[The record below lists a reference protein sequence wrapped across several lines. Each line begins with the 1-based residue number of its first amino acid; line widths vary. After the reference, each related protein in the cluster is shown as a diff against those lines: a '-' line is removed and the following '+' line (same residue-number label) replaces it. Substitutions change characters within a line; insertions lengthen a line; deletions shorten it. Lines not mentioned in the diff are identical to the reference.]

1 MKRLLKVLLI
11 LLVIGAAA
19 TLIGMAVAQ
28 HKGYVLVAYKG
39 FRYESTLWA
48 TLALLAVLW
57 LLFVVLR
64 YLLRLAV
71 VSGGVVNPWSRRNA
85 RRRARLASEQGLLD
99 LAEGRWA
106 RALRH
111 LKRAAEADPQPLIY
125 YLGAARAAQKIGQTD
140 EAEQLLER
148 ALERQPQAELA
159 IALAHAELQLDR
171 GDATAALDTLKAV
184 HERHPRHH
192 QVLRQLLHLHE
203 VRGDWSSLVGLLP
216 TLRKEKALS
225 DSQLVELEL
234 RVWSARL
241 HQAGEEGLN
250 QGETALQPLTRAWQQ
265 LSSAQ
270 RNEPRLVLA
279 FAEQLRRLGA
289 EEEAEEA
296 VRGAI
301 KRGHDDALVRLYGLL
316 RGRDPARQLQTAE
329 GWLKE
334 HPSDAT
340 LLLTLGRLCLRNRLW
355 GKAREY
361 FDSSLSFRRDP
372 ETCAE
377 LARLLA
383 QLGEVERSN
392 QLFQEGLG
400 LLDQRL
406 PALPLPTERIA

>member
-1 MKRLLKVLLI
+1 MKRLLKVLLV
-11 LLVIGAAA
+11 LLLIGGVA
-19 TLIGMAVAQ
+19 TLLGMAIAQ

-48 TLALLAVLW
+48 TLALLAALW
-57 LLFVVLR
+57 LLFAAIR
-64 YLLRLAV
+64 YLLRLVV

-125 YLGAARAAQKIGQTD
+125 YLGAARAAQKIGQHED
-140 EAEQLLER
+140 AEHLLER

-171 GDATAALDTLKAV
+171 GDSDQALETLKAV
-184 HERHPRHH
+184 HDRHPRHH

-203 VRGDWSSLVGLLP
+203 VRADWAALVGLLP
-216 TLRKEKALS
+216 TLRKEKALPES
-225 DSQLVELEL
+225 RLAELEL

-241 HQAGEEGLN
+241 EQAGEEGLN
-250 QGETALQPLTRAWQQ
+250 EGETALQPLTRAWQQ
-265 LSSAQ
+265 LSSSQ
-270 RNEPRLVLA
+270 RAEPRLVLA
-279 FAEQLRRLGA
+279 FARQLQRLGA
-289 EEEAEEA
+289 EEEAEEV
-296 VRGAI
+296 VRGAL
-301 KRGHDDALVRLYGLL
+301 KRGRDDGLVHLYGLL
-316 RGRDPARQLQTAE
+316 RGRDPLRQLQTAE
-329 GWLKE
+329 GWLRD
-334 HPSDAT
+334 HPQDGT

-361 FDSSLSFRRDP
+361 FESSLSFRRDP
-372 ETCAE
+372 ETCGE

-383 QLGEVERSN
+383 QLGEIERSN

-406 PALPLPTERIA
+406 PALPLPAERMA

>member
-1 MKRLLKVLLI
+1 M
-11 LLVIGAAA
+11 
-19 TLIGMAVAQ
+19 
-28 HKGYVLVAYKG
+28 
-39 FRYESTLWA
+39 
-48 TLALLAVLW
+48 
-57 LLFVVLR
+57 
-64 YLLRLAV
+64 
-71 VSGGVVNPWSRRNA
+71 
-85 RRRARLASEQGLLD
+85 
-99 LAEGRWA
+99 
-106 RALRH
+106 
-111 LKRAAEADPQPLIY
+111 
-125 YLGAARAAQKIGQTD
+125 
-140 EAEQLLER
+140 
-148 ALERQPQAELA
+148 
-159 IALAHAELQLDR
+159 QLDR
-171 GDATAALDTLKAV
+171 GDSEVALETLKAV

-192 QVLRQLLHLHE
+192 QVLRQMLHLHE
-203 VRGDWSSLVGLLP
+203 VRGDWASLVGLLP
-216 TLRKEKALS
+216 VLRKEKALPES
-225 DSQLVELEL
+225 RLAELEL
-234 RVWSARL
+234 RAWSARL

-250 QGETALQPLTRAWQQ
+250 EGETALQPLTRAWQQ

-289 EEEAEEA
+289 EQEAEEA

-301 KRGHDDALVRLYGLL
+301 KRGYDDALVRLYGLL
-316 RGRDPARQLQTAE
+316 RGSDPTRQLQTAE

-340 LLLTLGRLCLRNRLW
+340 LLLSLGRLCLRNRLW

-361 FDSSLSFRRDP
+361 FESSLSFRRDP

-406 PALPLPTERIA
+406 PALPLPAEKIA

>member
-1 MKRLLKVLLI
+1 M
-11 LLVIGAAA
+11 
-19 TLIGMAVAQ
+19 
-28 HKGYVLVAYKG
+28 
-39 FRYESTLWA
+39 
-48 TLALLAVLW
+48 
-57 LLFVVLR
+57 
-64 YLLRLAV
+64 
-71 VSGGVVNPWSRRNA
+71 
-85 RRRARLASEQGLLD
+85 
-99 LAEGRWA
+99 
-106 RALRH
+106 
-111 LKRAAEADPQPLIY
+111 
-125 YLGAARAAQKIGQTD
+125 
-140 EAEQLLER
+140 
-148 ALERQPQAELA
+148 
-159 IALAHAELQLDR
+159 
-171 GDATAALDTLKAV
+171 
-184 HERHPRHH
+184 
-192 QVLRQLLHLHE
+192 LHLHE
-203 VRGDWSSLVGLLP
+203 VRGDWASLVGLLP
-216 TLRKEKALS
+216 ELRKHKALPES
-225 DSQLVELEL
+225 RLAELEL
-234 RVWSARL
+234 RAWSARL

-250 QGETALQPLTRAWQQ
+250 EGDTALQPLTRAWQQ

-289 EEEAEEA
+289 EQEAEEA

-316 RGRDPARQLQTAE
+316 RGSDPTRQLQTAE

-334 HPSDAT
+334 HASNAT

-361 FDSSLSFRRDP
+361 FESSLSFRRDP

-406 PALPLPTERIA
+406 PALPLPAEKIA